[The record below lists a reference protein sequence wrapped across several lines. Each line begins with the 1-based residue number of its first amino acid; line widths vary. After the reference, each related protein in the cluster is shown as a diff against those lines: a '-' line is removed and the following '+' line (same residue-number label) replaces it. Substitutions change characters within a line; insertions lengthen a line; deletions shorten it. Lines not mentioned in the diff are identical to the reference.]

1 MEPALP
7 EVEVQSLDRQGSP
20 NKMFFF
26 YFLKNIFFSGCSIIY
41 LITHLLVIISGFVLF
56 AAKLQRDASTRRE
69 YREAGSGDAEIR
81 QLRQSLDTYW
91 VTLGKLPAPCAWVSS
106 SAKWV
111 QWKWE

>member
-7 EVEVQSLDRQGSP
+7 EVEVQSPDQQGSP
-20 NKMFFF
+20 NKMFFH
-26 YFLKNIFFSGCSIIY
+26 FLKSIFFSGCSIIY
-41 LITHLLVIISGFVLF
+41 LITLLLVIISGFILF

-91 VTLGKLPAPCAWVSS
+91 VTLGKLPAPCA
-106 SAKWV
+106 
-111 QWKWE
+111 

>member
-20 NKMFFF
+20 NKIFF
-26 YFLKNIFFSGCSIIY
+26 YFLKNIFFSGYSIIY
-41 LITHLLVIISGFVLF
+41 LITLLLVIISGFVLF

-81 QLRQSLDTYW
+81 QLRQSLDTYC
-91 VTLGKLPAPCAWVSS
+91 VTLGKLPAPCA
-106 SAKWV
+106 
-111 QWKWE
+111 

>member
-20 NKMFFF
+20 NKMFF
-26 YFLKNIFFSGCSIIY
+26 YFLKNIFFSGYSIIY
-41 LITHLLVIISGFVLF
+41 LITLLLVIISGFVLF

-81 QLRQSLDTYW
+81 QLRQSLDTYC
-91 VTLGKLPAPCAWVSS
+91 VTLGKLPAPCA
-106 SAKWV
+106 
-111 QWKWE
+111 